1 MGTTIDIGTIS
12 RGESYTWKDPSWVG
26 EDISINPTGPVSMDT
41 PTFVIDYNSS
51 YVTCNYCY
59 CPLFQRYYFI
69 TDKVIDIGKTI
80 TLVCK
85 SDPLATFFSTM
96 PALMAGIDCCVIRT
110 GATNKAINKL
120 TYFPDPTYPI
130 DPARKVLS
138 HIEFTPNLAN
148 GVYPLESEDYNYI
161 VDILKSDGTPFT
173 PPTTPTP
180 NP

>member
-85 SDPLATFFSTM
+85 SDPLATFFSSPEDFGGLNIT
-96 PALMAGIDCCVIRT
+96 CCVIRR
-110 GATNKAINKL
+110 GDSKL
-120 TYFPDPTYPI
+120 SYFPDPAFPI

-138 HIEFTPNLAN
+138 HIEFEPNLAS
-148 GVYPLESEDYNYI
+148 GTYPLESEDYNYI

>member
-1 MGTTIDIGTIS
+1 MGTTINIGTIS

-26 EDISINPTGPVSMDT
+26 VDIPINPTGPVSMDT

-85 SDPLATFFSTM
+85 SDPLATFFSNDLN
-96 PALMAGIDCCVIRT
+96 LMTGLDCCIIRRR
-110 GATNKAINKL
+110 NNKL
-120 TYFPDPTYPI
+120 SYFPDPAFPI

-138 HIEFTPNLAN
+138 HIEFTPNLV
-148 GVYPLESEDYNYI
+148 GGIYPLESDDYNYI
-161 VDILKSDGTPFT
+161 IDILKSDGTPFT